1 MNQDLF
7 MHGLGLLSLTV
18 IGGAAALSVSTIVT
32 TLDRNCHRIS
42 AALRG
47 QTGLPPAR
55 PQPFRPRP
63 RPVAVVIPERTN
75 MRDAA

>member
-18 IGGAAALSVSTIVT
+18 IGGAAALSVSTIVDG
-32 TLDRNCHRIS
+32 LERNWHRIA

-47 QTGLPPAR
+47 ETGLPPAR
-55 PQPFRPRP
+55 Q
-63 RPVAVVIPERTN
+63 VAVVISDSTK
-75 MRDAA
+75 MQDAA

>member
-18 IGGAAALSVSTIVT
+18 IGGAAALSMSTIVDA
-32 TLDRNCHRIS
+32 LDRNWSRIA

-47 QTGLPPAR
+47 ETGLPPAS
-55 PQPFRPRP
+55 PQPFRTRA
-63 RPVAVVIPERTN
+63 RQVAVVICDSTK
-75 MRDAA
+75 MQDAA